1 VQYGICPLSI
11 VPVRKEPDDRSEMTN
26 QILFGEHF
34 KVLELRKRWVKVRL
48 AFDKYEGWI
57 CAKQWN
63 EISEE
68 QYNGLSIKA
77 PLCSELVSIIEND
90 AEVLPITLGASLPLF
105 QNQQISLGD
114 QKMVYNGE
122 SIQGNL
128 DRNQLIEFAYSY
140 INSPYLWGGKSPF
153 GIDCSGFTQMV
164 YKLCGYQLLRDA
176 YQQASQGESLSFVEE
191 AQPGDLAFFDNS
203 EGQIIHVG
211 IMLGNYDIIHASG
224 KVRVDKIDH
233 QGIFNKELG
242 THTHK
247 LRLIT
252 RVLD

>member
-1 VQYGICPLSI
+1 MQYGICPLSI

-34 KVLELRKRWVKVRL
+34 KVIELRKHWLKIRL

-57 CAKQWN
+57 CNKQWN

-68 QYNGLSIKA
+68 QYNSA
-77 PLCSELVSIIEND
+77 SSTTFLCSELVSIVENGV
-90 AEVLPITLGASLPLF
+90 EVLPITLGASLPLL
-105 QNQQISLGD
+105 QDEQICLGD
-114 QKMVYNGE
+114 QNMVFKGE
-122 SIQGNL
+122 SVNGVL

-140 INSPYLWGGKSPF
+140 INSPYLWGGKSLF

-203 EGQIIHVG
+203 EGRIIHVG
-211 IMLGNYDIIHASG
+211 IILGNYDIIHASG

-242 THTHK
+242 THTHQ